1 MSEIYEKEIDKKV
14 VRRDGKKVDKEGK
27 KIALAIKKGFDSVN
41 RSTEISKYNEE
52 DINKVTPVVAVV
64 FLVVLIL
71 NILTMIAK

>member
-1 MSEIYEKEIDKKV
+1 MGGSLV
-14 VRRDGKKVDKEGK
+14 
-27 KIALAIKKGFDSVN
+27 LAFLTFIIVYIITFKNDFK
-41 RSTEISKYNEE
+41 EE